1 MKKIIHPYLII
12 LLLISTSLFAQK
24 ATPKKLNISQLEQIM
39 GMKASVQEGEAK
51 FTVPQNDLNVNV
63 DGFKII
69 PPMGMGSWAAL
80 SPAPKGAMLM
90 GDIVVQENEI
100 GPVQRV
106 VLENGLYISAIH
118 NHFMRDEPK
127 IMYMHIGGMGP
138 EDKLAGGVKAVFDKV
153 QELRGGNPAQAEA
166 ASVQNTLDT
175 AQIAGILGHKGNMNR
190 GVYKVVIGRP
200 DVQLKDHG
208 MPVSTFMGFNTWA
221 SWQGSPENAAVA
233 GDFAMLE
240 SEVEGVVEA
249 LVKNGIEVVALHN
262 HMIHENPRI
271 FYLHYWG
278 TGQAEKLAKGLKAA
292 LDQTGKGAKNSKRK

>member
-1 MKKIIHPYLII
+1 
-12 LLLISTSLFAQK
+12 
-24 ATPKKLNISQLEQIM
+24 M
-39 GMKASVQEGEAK
+39 GMKANVQEGEVK
-51 FTVPQNDLNVNV
+51 FTVPQNDLNVQV

-80 SPAPKGAMLM
+80 SPTPQGAMLM
-90 GDIVVQENEI
+90 GDIVIQEKEI
-100 GPVQRV
+100 GPVQQV
-106 VLENGLYISAIH
+106 VLENGLYISGIH

-127 IMYMHIGGMGP
+127 VMYMHIGGMGP
-138 EDKLAGGVKAVFDKV
+138 EEKLAGGVKAVFDKV
-153 QELRGGNPAQAEA
+153 QELRGGNPGQAEEA
-166 ASVQNTLDT
+166 TVKNSLNTE
-175 AQIAGILGHKGNMNR
+175 QISQILGHKGEMNR

-200 DVQLKDHG
+200 DVELKDHG

-240 SEVEGVVEA
+240 SEVEPVVKA
-249 LVKNGIEVVALHN
+249 LVENGIEVVALHN

-278 TGQAEKLAKGLKAA
+278 TGQAEQLAKGLKAA
-292 LDQTGKGAKNSKRK
+292 LDQTGKELKSSKGK